1 MRITAHGH
9 RFGCCR
15 RRIQGGRL
23 REVGTRAMSNTEPP
37 GWDPPSSAA
46 EPPETPAPQE
56 PTGWPPAV
64 GNTGLSVR
72 SRPKSG
78 RTRLLLLGAGV
89 VLLIVGIAIG
99 TAISGDT
106 GSTDSQAPVASD
118 TETTPDTGAPVVTT
132 TVPVET
138 LKAQLLAGVEK
149 NCQGMVTLQFD
160 SVVPYDDAWAP
171 TGITEDQYAQLAAK
185 CVTDRTKALADGAG
199 PVDVDGMIK
208 NPDAFKGKFFK
219 LYAEISQYDAATGAC
234 AFRGSW
240 DNQTHEYSFDYAGDN
255 AYFTGGDGDT
265 ACPELNGIDQDD
277 VVRLWV
283 RTDGAY
289 TYETTM
295 GGSITVPSF
304 HVVRAEVVQKK

>member
-1 MRITAHGH
+1 
-9 RFGCCR
+9 
-15 RRIQGGRL
+15 
-23 REVGTRAMSNTEPP
+23 
-37 GWDPPSSAA
+37 
-46 EPPETPAPQE
+46 
-56 PTGWPPAV
+56 
-64 GNTGLSVR
+64 
-72 SRPKSG
+72 
-78 RTRLLLLGAGV
+78 
-89 VLLIVGIAIG
+89 
-99 TAISGDT
+99 
-106 GSTDSQAPVASD
+106 
-118 TETTPDTGAPVVTT
+118 VVTT

-138 LKAQLLAGVEK
+138 LKAQLPEGVEK

-185 CVTDRTKALADGAG
+185 CVADRTKALADGAG

-219 LYAEISQYDAATGAC
+219 LYAEIGQYDAATGAC

-240 DNQTHEYSFDYAGDN
+240 DDQTHEYSFDYAGDN
-255 AYFTGGDGDT
+255 ACFTGGDGDT

-304 HVVRAEVVQKK
+304 HVVRGEVVQKKSRRGEIPRRRSALSRRTAAAGAARSRPTQTRKVQSVADPYAGSAYMAASSTSRGSTEMSSTLYRSARAAADG